1 MAFDGFTTAHITAE
15 LKNNLTGGC
24 ISRIIQP
31 EKDELY
37 LTIKNNKTAH
47 QLYMSASASLPLVY
61 LTENKP
67 QAPLSAPNF
76 CMLLRKHLQGGKII
90 DISQPS
96 LERVIIFKI
105 EHRNELGDLCI
116 KKLIIELMGKHSNII
131 LTNDE
136 DVIMDSIKRIP
147 SSMSSVREVLP
158 GRPYFIPKTTDKYD
172 PFIVDQTV
180 ITENIL
186 SKPVKIVEALYKN
199 LTGFSPLAAEEF
211 AYEAGLEGNASTA
224 SLSQEEKNK
233 LAAVVLHHIDD
244 VRHENFT
251 SGIVYLNNIPRDF
264 ASFPLLMYGDA
275 VLEECENASVQLQ
288 TFYSKKNKENRLKEK
303 TAALRHNV
311 TNALD
316 RVTKKEALQKKQLS
330 DTEKK
335 DKYRIWGELLNA
347 YGYNVEEGSASVKVL
362 NYYDNTEMTIPLDK
376 DMNAQENA
384 QKYFARY
391 NKLKRTEASLSEQ
404 LKNTIADRE
413 QLENV
418 LEALSIAETPAD
430 IAGVQKELEDSGW
443 IKKHKIARGKVREEK
458 SNPMLFR
465 STDGFTIAVG
475 KNNYQ
480 NDELT
485 FKYANGGDWWFHA
498 KGRPGSHVILKTEG
512 REVPDR
518 AFEEAASLAAYYSR
532 DGKDSPKVE
541 IDYTLRREVK
551 KTPGG
556 KPGFVIYHQNYSM
569 MAIPDNGSIERIE

>member
-37 LTIKNNKTAH
+37 LTIKNNKAAH

-90 DISQPS
+90 DIFQPS

-131 LTNDE
+131 LINDE

-186 SKPVKIVEALYKN
+186 SKPVKIAEALYKS

-211 AYEAGLEGNASTA
+211 AYEAGLEGNASTS
-224 SLSQEEKNK
+224 SLSHEEKNK

-244 VRHENFT
+244 VRQENFT
-251 SGIVYLNNIPRDF
+251 SGIVYMNNIPRDF

-384 QKYFARY
+384 QKYFTRY
-391 NKLKRTEASLSEQ
+391 NKLKRTEASLTEQ

-458 SNPMLFR
+458 SKPMLFR
-465 STDGFTIAVG
+465 SNDGFTIAVG

-569 MAIPDNGSIERIE
+569 MAIPNISSIERIE